1 MTVNENIRR
10 IRLQKGLT
18 QKQVAEACGTVDA
31 VIRTYELG
39 KANPKPATVAKISK
53 ALGVSPAVLYG
64 VQEDDR
70 LSDQNTAS
78 ALYQIESGG
87 VIDAEA
93 TDKRRLLE
101 ISGKLAPTGREILI
115 KLAEELA
122 AMSSFCPSWTVAG
135 ALGSLT
141 EEEQEQILYACR
153 SLREAK
159 YEKFLMD
166 QKPRTSANALRSNA
180 AITAE
185 KNAIIADAILEAL
198 ERAGLFDI
206 GK

>member
-70 LSDQNTAS
+70 LSDQDTAS

-101 ISGKLAPTGREILI
+101 ISEKLAPTGREILI

-122 AMSSFCPSWTVAG
+122 AMSSFCPSRTVAG
-135 ALGSLT
+135 VLGSLT

-153 SLREAK
+153 SLK
-159 YEKFLMD
+159 NLLYEKSLMD
-166 QKPRTSANALRSNA
+166 AKGSKSKAALQSNRTL
-180 AITAE
+180 IAE
-185 KNAIIADAILEAL
+185 KQEIIVAAVMTAL
-198 ERAGLFDI
+198 ERAGLFDS
-206 GK
+206 GE